1 MVAALADL
9 ALRRPWVLLV
19 ANLVVLGIA
28 VILAVGAPDRLAV
41 GSLALSEP
49 SGGQAAG
56 GQPPDLVIATTGPV
70 PVRSGVYRV
79 ALRVIASGV
88 RANAQVSSVRRGPIS
103 ANGRSSSLSVFLS
116 SADESER
123 QREVERIEAGIDP
136 GPLRL
141 AFGGE
146 VGAPVEA
153 RHDLSRDLWRLE
165 FLVLPFAL
173 LVLATALGPRL
184 AVAPVLCAAT
194 AIAGSLAGLRI
205 ADAFASVSLLGIAPA
220 AVLGLALGVEAPCLV
235 VARFCDEAPSTPPPV
250 AVRRALSAAGE
261 LALPL
266 GLGAIAATAG
276 VVATT
281 LDQAGSVVFA
291 CGLATALAVASALV
305 CVPALVVLWGP
316 AAIEAARESQG
327 EPRLARPPGAL
338 ASFLARSRLR
348 TALAGVVAAVAML
361 AAAAPVLHG
370 DSQPFSA
377 ADLPVAAHVRT
388 TLAEAAGDAT
398 PGASAASA
406 TGGGPEVPSDARQ
419 SLFEKLALAAGV
431 SGGAL
436 AIVLLLTFRSLRVVP
451 VAIVTL
457 LPAAAA
463 CGLCVLLF
471 QDGHLA
477 AALGQRRQGALE
489 TGAAASLLTGLVA
502 VSAARGVTALRA
514 ARGERGLGLE
524 PGRAGE
530 TAAAFTVP
538 AAIVATLVAAAATA
552 VLAGAGLYPAREF
565 GLAVAAGL
573 LIDLVLL
580 RVPLI
585 AGLARWGGTE
595 GRG

>member
-1 MVAALADL
+1 VVAALADL
-9 ALRRPWVLLV
+9 ALRRPWALLA

-28 VILAVGAPDRLAV
+28 VVLAVGAPDRLAV

-49 SGGQAAG
+49 AAEQAAG
-56 GQPPDLVIATTGPV
+56 GPPPDLVIATTGPV

-88 RANAQVSSVRRGPIS
+88 RADAHVSSVRRGPIS
-103 ANGRSSSLSVFLS
+103 ANGRSTSLNVFLS
-116 SADESER
+116 SGDEGER

-153 RHDLSRDLWRLE
+153 RHSLSGDLWRLE
-165 FLVLPFAL
+165 FLVLPFAI
-173 LVLATALGPRL
+173 LVLAAALGPRL

-235 VARFCDEAPSTPPPV
+235 VARFCDEAPSTPHPV
-250 AVRRALSAAGE
+250 AVRRALAAAAE

-266 GLGAIAATAG
+266 GVGATAATAG

-281 LDQAGSVVFA
+281 LDQAGSMVLA
-291 CGLATALAVASALV
+291 CGLAAAMALASALV

-316 AAIEAARESQG
+316 AAVDAAREPRG
-327 EPRLARPPGAL
+327 EPRLARAPGAV

-348 TALAGVVAAVAML
+348 TALVGVIAAGAML
-361 AAAAPVLHG
+361 AAAAPALHG
-370 DSQPFSA
+370 DSRPFSSF
-377 ADLPVAAHVRT
+377 DLPLAAHART
-388 TLAEAAGDAT
+388 TLAEAASGAT
-398 PGASAASA
+398 PAGAAASA
-406 TGGGPEVPSDARQ
+406 TGGGAEVPGDARQ

-431 SGGAL
+431 SAGAL
-436 AIVLLLTFRSLRVVP
+436 AIVLVLSFRSLRVLP

-471 QDGHLA
+471 QDGHPA
-477 AALGQRRQGALE
+477 AALGQRRQAALE
-489 TGAAASLLTGLVA
+489 TGAVASMLTGLVA
-502 VSAARGVTALRA
+502 VLAARGVTALRA
-514 ARGERGLGLE
+514 ARGERGLGLA
-524 PGRAGE
+524 PGRGAE

-538 AAIVATLVAAAATA
+538 AAIVATLVVAAATA
-552 VLAGAGLYPAREF
+552 VLAGADLYPAREF

-573 LIDLVLL
+573 LVDLVFL

-585 AGLARWGGTE
+585 AALARWGGE
-595 GRG
+595 D